1 MALITITRPNAE
13 YHINTNKVSVA
24 YNFADEGWQVQLAS
38 GAVLNL
44 TEDEYNQFTNENNPN
59 EGVE

>member
-24 YNFADEGWQVQLAS
+24 YNYDDATWQVQLSS
-38 GAVLNL
+38 GAVINI
-44 TEDEYNQFTNENNPN
+44 TEDEYNQFTGENNESN
-59 EGVE
+59 LE